1 MENKRLEYI
10 PVEKIHP
17 HPDNPRKDLGDLT
30 ELADSIK
37 ANGVLQNLTVSPMID
52 MEDPDA
58 FIGHEQY
65 TVVIGHR
72 RLAAAKL
79 VGLKEVPCIVA
90 YMDRHQE
97 LQTMLL
103 ENIQRTDLTV
113 YEQAQGFQM
122 MMDLGETVDSISE
135 KSGFSRTT
143 IRRRL
148 KMAELDKDLLQE
160 VSGRPLQMQDFDEL
174 AKIDDIKTRNRILKE
189 IGTQNFK
196 WSVGQA
202 ISKQEYKKKLPA
214 VKDALRKSKLKA
226 LKETETYG
234 GKYDTV
240 GNGLYLPDWNEGDEL
255 FPAGQKPTHYCIRE
269 YSYRIEFYKPHE
281 RTKAQRRSAEEIER
295 EKKVKAT
302 WDAADQFAKQAH
314 KMRTDFVKGLEYTR
328 RNERLILFGAIAS
341 VVASTYT
348 YGALDRDTIRKTVG
362 IESIGYQDTENS
374 AALLKRLHVG
384 FNNQEIKSLVYSM
397 FNDGEANNF
406 AGGYRGRFPTHDP
419 NLRLCALYDWLCSL
433 GYEMSDEEK
442 AMRDGTHE
450 IFSAGQKEK
459 DEGVQQ

>member
-17 HPDNPRKDLGDLT
+17 HPDNPRKDLGDLS
-30 ELADSIK
+30 ELAESIK

-52 MEDPDA
+52 LEDPDA

-79 VGLKEVPCIVA
+79 AGLKEVPCIVA
-90 YMDRHQE
+90 YMDHNTE

-103 ENIQRTDLTV
+103 ENIQRADLTV

-160 VSGRPLQMQDFDEL
+160 VSSRPLQMQDFDEL
-174 AKIDDIKTRNRILKE
+174 AKIDDIKTRNKILKE

-196 WSVGQA
+196 WSVEQA
-202 ISKQEYKKKLPA
+202 ISKQEYIKKLPA
-214 VKDALRKSKLKA
+214 VKAALQKTKLKA
-226 LKETETYG
+226 LKEKETYG
-234 GKYDTV
+234 GKYELAAKSIYV
-240 GNGLYLPDWNEGDEL
+240 PDWNEGDEL
-255 FPAGQKPTHYCIRE
+255 FPASKKPTHYHINE
-269 YSYRIEFYKPHE
+269 YNHRVDFYKEHE
-281 RTKAQRRSAEEIER
+281 RAKAQRRSAEEIEH
-295 EKKVKAT
+295 EKQVKAA
-302 WDAADQFAKQAH
+302 WDAVDQFNQQAH
-314 KMRTDFVKGLEYTR
+314 KMRADFIKGLEYTR

-341 VVASTYT
+341 ATVSAYT
-348 YGALDRDTIRKTVG
+348 YDGVDRETVRKIAGV
-362 IESIGYQDTENS
+362 ESIGYKDAESS
-374 AALLKRLHVG
+374 AALMKKLHDG
-384 FNNQEIKSLVYSM
+384 FNNKEIKSLVYAM
-397 FNDGEANNF
+397 FNDGKNRSF
-406 AGGYRGRFPTHDP
+406 ACGYRGRFPEHSVNTA
-419 NLRLCALYDWLCSL
+419 LCALYDWLCSL

-450 IFSAGQKEK
+450 LFSAGQKENG
-459 DEGVQQ
+459 EGVQ